1 MTVYDFEV
9 KKPDG
14 GVVRLDIYRGK
25 VLLIVNTA
33 SYCGYTKQLMGLER
47 SYRQFRD
54 QGFEVLAFPANQ
66 FRNQEPDPIDRIV
79 RNYHEKYGV
88 TFSVFD
94 KILVNGPEA
103 SPLFQFLKS
112 EKGYDPNNEPPLVM
126 RPIYK
131 AEDPNYKE
139 SPDIK
144 WNFTKFLVDR
154 QGNVRFRFEPEQ
166 TPSHLDES
174 IQMLLAEPSSAKT
187 E

>member
-14 GVVRLDIYRGK
+14 TTVSLEAFKGK
-25 VLLIVNTA
+25 VLAIVNTA

-47 SYRQFRD
+47 SYQQFRD

-66 FRNQEPDPIDRIV
+66 FKNQEPDPIEKIEET
-79 RNYHEKYGV
+79 YHDKYGV
-88 TFSVFD
+88 TFPIFD
-94 KILVNGPEA
+94 KVLVNGPDA
-103 SPLFQFLKS
+103 SPLFRFL
-112 EKGYDPNNEPPLVM
+112 EGEQGYDPNNKPPLVM
-126 RPIYK
+126 VPLYK
-131 AEDPNYKE
+131 ADDPNYKE

-154 QGNVRFRFEPEQ
+154 QGKVRFRFEPEQ

-174 IQMLLAEPSSAKT
+174 IRQLLAEK
-187 E
+187 